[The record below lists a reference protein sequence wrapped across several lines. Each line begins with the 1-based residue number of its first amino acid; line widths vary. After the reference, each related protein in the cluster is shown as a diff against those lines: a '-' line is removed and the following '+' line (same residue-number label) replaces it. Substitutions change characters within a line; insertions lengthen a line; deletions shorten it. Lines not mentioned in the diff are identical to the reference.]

1 MKLLLM
7 ELILSK
13 EIEFFITNS
22 IIIFKINKFLLPY
35 KNIINIY
42 NF

>member
-1 MKLLLM
+1 MELLLM

-13 EIEFFITNS
+13 EIEFFITDS
-22 IIIFKINKFLLPY
+22 VIINKFLLPY

>member
-1 MKLLLM
+1 MELLLM

-13 EIEFFITNS
+13 EIEFFITDS
-22 IIIFKINKFLLPY
+22 VIIFKINKFLLPY

>member
-1 MKLLLM
+1 M

>member
-1 MKLLLM
+1 MELLLM

-13 EIEFFITNS
+13 EIEFFITDS
-22 IIIFKINKFLLPY
+22 VIIFKINKFLLPY
-35 KNIINIY
+35 KNIINKY

>member
-1 MKLLLM
+1 MELLLM

-13 EIEFFITNS
+13 EIEFFITDS
-22 IIIFKINKFLLPY
+22 VIKFKINKFLLFY

>member
-1 MKLLLM
+1 MELLLM

-13 EIEFFITNS
+13 EIEFFITDS
-22 IIIFKINKFLLPY
+22 VIIFKIDKFLLPY